1 MSLSDLSEQL
11 QLVESKLQST
21 RNQNK
26 EVQQSI
32 FSLENERRDL
42 EKEIDLT
49 IINSEVFLEEIKKS
63 SFQLYLDLDNPKLV
77 NDDNPYSSVLNNVRY
92 RLNDLIDRQIYLQ
105 DKVHFEC
112 HFGEIS
118 IHSKS
123 MKDLLEFA
131 KKHKLK
137 WIVNTSK
144 ILNEEIDDLKN
155 QLNDLN
161 KFKRLMEKYK

>member
-1 MSLSDLSEQL
+1 M
-11 QLVESKLQST
+11 
-21 RNQNK
+21 
-26 EVQQSI
+26 
-32 FSLENERRDL
+32 ENEHRDL
-42 EKEIDLT
+42 EKEIALT

-77 NDDNPYSSVLNNVRY
+77 NDNNNSYSSILNIRY
-92 RLNDLIDRQIYLQ
+92 HLNDLVDRQIYLQ

-118 IHSKS
+118 IHSDS
-123 MKDLLEFA
+123 MKDLLVFV

-137 WIVNTSK
+137 WFDKTSK
-144 ILNEEIDDLKN
+144 ILNEEIVEVKN

-161 KFKRLMEKYK
+161 KFNFHCMTLIIEHICFK